1 MNAPTHFTI
10 RNELLSVGKKLVL
23 LEDGKEIYTVCK
35 FNDFV
40 FEIYFGLRRLNMM
53 FLI

>member
-1 MNAPTHFTI
+1 
-10 RNELLSVGKKLVL
+10 L

-40 FEIYFGLRRLNMM
+40 FEIYIVLCRLNMI